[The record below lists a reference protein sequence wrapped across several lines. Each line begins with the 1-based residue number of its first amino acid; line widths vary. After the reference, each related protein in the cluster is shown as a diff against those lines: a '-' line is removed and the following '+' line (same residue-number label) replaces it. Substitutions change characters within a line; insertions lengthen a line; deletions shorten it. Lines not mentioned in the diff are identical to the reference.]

1 MSNPHTLIP
10 RRTSPSQDDSPT
22 PNIAEYIKS
31 IPSWSPEEQQILEE
45 NMKHYPSA
53 QNAEFKRLTLLMT
66 NLPNKRLRD
75 VSLRVKYMKM
85 RETQDIGWE
94 SFLHNKFGQQK
105 VELSPS
111 HSVKSPRATPIE
123 RDEEPKRG
131 RRTPLRLQTQLKK
144 EEEDLSMSS
153 NSNQVSSINSSAY
166 HNRERDGNSMSM
178 SSNATPLPYN
188 QQQQLQPAIPPMQQ
202 RPLSSHS
209 MMSHSPY
216 PPQRSMY
223 QSNYPQS
230 AIGRSQVMYPQRD
243 RMMYG
248 DPQSFDALLAMNERC
263 IESITN
269 ALFSKR
275 TDFAESANIFTQN
288 INKLL
293 YMTNQMTD
301 NLPPFFT
308 MPVKYN
314 PSVYKKLDTDN
325 SPPVRSS
332 PSYNIDFMV
341 KNPSRELSIDGRRD
355 VM

>member
-1 MSNPHTLIP
+1 MSNPHTTIP
-10 RRTSPSQDDSPT
+10 TRSSPSQDDSPT

-31 IPSWSPEEQQILEE
+31 IPSWTPEEQQTLEE

-85 RETQDIGWE
+85 KENQDISWE
-94 SFLHNKFGQQK
+94 SFLHNKFGQQR

-131 RRTPLRLQTQLKK
+131 RRTPLRLQPHLKK

-166 HNRERDGNSMSM
+166 HTRERDGNSMSM
-178 SSNATPLPYN
+178 SSNATPLSYN
-188 QQQQLQPAIPPMQQ
+188 QQQLQPVIPPMQQ

-216 PPQRSMY
+216 PPQRSMN

-230 AIGRSQVMYPQRD
+230 AIGRSQVMYPQRERTIYD
-243 RMMYG
+243 
-248 DPQSFDALLAMNERC
+248 DPQGFDQLLAMNESC
-263 IESITN
+263 IDAITN
-269 ALFSKR
+269 ALFTKR
-275 TDFAESANIFTQN
+275 PDVADISNAFIQN
-288 INKLL
+288 IEKIVRLG
-293 YMTNQMTD
+293 
-301 NLPPFFT
+301 P
-308 MPVKYN
+308 
-314 PSVYKKLDTDN
+314 DN

-332 PSYNIDFMV
+332 PSYNMDFTMA